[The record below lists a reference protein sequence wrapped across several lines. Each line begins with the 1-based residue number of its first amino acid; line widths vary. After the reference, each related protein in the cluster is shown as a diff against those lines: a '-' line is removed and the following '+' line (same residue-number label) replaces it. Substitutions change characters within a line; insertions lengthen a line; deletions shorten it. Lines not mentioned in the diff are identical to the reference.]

1 MNYRFFSQIHGIQA
15 VKTGPWE
22 VSYTHP
28 FKEHLGNIM
37 RTIDNHLTFP
47 PELYQKYGIAV
58 SDWDKSVGTGPYII
72 TDRVVA
78 NMTTLV
84 RNPNYWEKNPVG
96 PGQGDQLPYIEKV
109 KFIVMPD
116 LSTRQAAMRAG
127 NVDEMAGFTIED
139 KNDMI
144 ARNPSLMVAK
154 IGSWYIMPAYMRVDK
169 PPFDDV
175 RVRRAMMM
183 AIDLKAIN
191 DSLYSGL
198 GTYPSWPYYYTPAYA
213 DLYLGLD
220 DPMCPDT
227 VKELFTYNPDKAK
240 ELLREAGYPNGFKT
254 SVTLTNVE
262 ADYYAIIKDYLSK
275 VNIDLSLVILA
286 DMSQIMSTASAR
298 NYEMMVP
305 GVSPPATYPE
315 QFQYTGESY
324 INGSILRDPYVDEMA
339 EKARIAA
346 LTDVRAAMK
355 ITKELQP
362 YLQDLALV
370 LQTPRYPTYNIWWP
384 WIKNYSGE
392 LSVGY
397 FTGPSYIKY
406 IWIDQD
412 LKKSMGY

>member
-1 MNYRFFSQIHGIQA
+1 
-15 VKTGPWE
+15 
-22 VSYTHP
+22 
-28 FKEHLGNIM
+28 
-37 RTIDNHLTFP
+37 
-47 PELYQKYGIAV
+47 
-58 SDWDKSVGTGPYII
+58 
-72 TDRVVA
+72 
-78 NMTTLV
+78 MTTLV
-84 RNPNYWEKNPVG
+84 RNTNYWEKNPIG
-96 PGQGDQLPYIEKV
+96 PGQSDQLPYIEKL

-127 NVDEMAGFTIED
+127 NVDQMAGFNMED
-139 KNDMI
+139 KKDML

-154 IGSWYIMPAYMRVDK
+154 IGSGYILPAYMRVDK

-175 RVRRAMMM
+175 RVRRAVMM
-183 AIDLKAIN
+183 AIDMKAIN

-198 GTYPSWPYYYTPAYA
+198 GSYPSWPYYYTPAYA

-262 ADYYAIIKDYLSK
+262 ADYYAVIKDMLSK
-275 VNIDLSLVILA
+275 VNIELSLVILA

-324 INGSILRDPYVDEMA
+324 INGSILKDPYVNEMA
-339 EKARIAA
+339 EKARLAA

-370 LQTPRYPTYNIWWP
+370 IQTPRYPTYNIWWP
-384 WIKNYSGE
+384 WIKNYAGE

-397 FTGPSYIKY
+397 FTGPSWIKY
-406 IWIDQD
+406 VWIDQD